1 MDEINIDGCSRHS
14 LTYASTTS
22 LECGEAERTYE
33 KGRQHGCEYDSIIVP
48 ECICSEYKMA

>member
-14 LTYASTTS
+14 
-22 LECGEAERTYE
+22 E

-48 ECICSEYKMA
+48 ESICSEYKMAFRASG